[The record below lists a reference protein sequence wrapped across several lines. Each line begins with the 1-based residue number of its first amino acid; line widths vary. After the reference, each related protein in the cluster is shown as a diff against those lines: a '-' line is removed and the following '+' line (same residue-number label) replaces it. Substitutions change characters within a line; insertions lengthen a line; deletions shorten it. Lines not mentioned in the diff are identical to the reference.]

1 MWKTVSA
8 AEGMT
13 ASEVV
18 LTIVSANTAALV
30 ARKSPLR
37 NIIINCHGKP
47 GKLSIG
53 GSGKPGIEKSN
64 VALFGVLK
72 PSTWAR
78 SGLSRAGLRSGQT
91 AKAYVN
97 PLPLSLGHRSLRRR
111 TTSQWALGAPIAIMP
126 V

>member
-1 MWKTVSA
+1 MIMMQQPSISINSHDVPGPHYKMWKTVSA
-8 AEGMT
+8 SEGIT

-18 LTIVSANTAALV
+18 LTIVSANTAALA

-37 NIIINCHGKP
+37 NIIINCHGRP

-72 PSTWAR
+72 PLNVGTIWLVAC
-78 SGLSRAGLRSGQT
+78 RA
-91 AKAYVN
+91 
-97 PLPLSLGHRSLRRR
+97 
-111 TTSQWALGAPIAIMP
+111 ALGPDGQSLCYTKSH
-126 V
+126 